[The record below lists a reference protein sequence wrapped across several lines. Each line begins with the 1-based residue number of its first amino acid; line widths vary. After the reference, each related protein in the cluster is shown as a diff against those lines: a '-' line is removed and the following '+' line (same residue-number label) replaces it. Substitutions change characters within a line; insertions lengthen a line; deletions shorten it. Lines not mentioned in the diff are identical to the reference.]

1 MSMKDRLQMIIDYK
15 TGGRQTAFA
24 KLLGWTP
31 QYLAKL
37 LRGEN
42 FGIQPV
48 ITILSTFPELDA
60 RWLLLGEGRMLA
72 SEAYTGIRQ
81 GMYAHIQGILELEKY
96 LPFMQPDE
104 LHLFEQSVITGK
116 MPVFS
121 PDTVSKWKEQASE
134 QENELNV
141 KFAVAGGKSDMLCK
155 QQTAKK

>member
-1 MSMKDRLQMIIDYK
+1 MILDYK
-15 TGGRQTAFA
+15 TGGKQTPFA

-48 ITILSTFPELDA
+48 ITLLSTFPEVDA
-60 RWLLLGEGRMLA
+60 RWLLLGEGKMLA

-81 GMYAHIQGILELEKY
+81 GMYAHIQGILEMERY
-96 LPFMQPDE
+96 LPYMNPEE
-104 LHLFEQSVITGK
+104 LYEFEQSVVSGK
-116 MPVFS
+116 LPVFS
-121 PDTVSKWKEQASE
+121 PDTVAKWKEQAINRE
-134 QENELNV
+134 EDLNV
-141 KFAVAGGKSDMLCK
+141 KFAVAGGKSDMLCR

>member
-121 PDTVSKWKEQASE
+121 PDTVSKWKGQASE
-134 QENELNV
+134 RENELNV

>member
-1 MSMKDRLQMIIDYK
+1 MIIDYK
-15 TGGRQTAFA
+15 TGGKQSAFA

-48 ITILSTFPELDA
+48 ITLLSVFPEVDA
-60 RWLLLGEGRMLA
+60 RWLLLGEGKMLA
-72 SEAYTGIRQ
+72 NEAYTDIRQ

-96 LPFMQPDE
+96 LPYMQPNE
-104 LHLFEQSVITGK
+104 LYEFEQFVVIGK
-116 MPVFS
+116 IPVFS
-121 PDTVSKWKEQASE
+121 PDMVAKWQRQASE
-134 QENELNV
+134 RENELNV

>member
-1 MSMKDRLQMIIDYK
+1 MIIDYK
-15 TGGRQTAFA
+15 TGGKQTAFA

-48 ITILSTFPELDA
+48 ITLLSAFPEIDA
-60 RWLLLGEGRMLA
+60 RWLLLGEGNMLA
-72 SEAYTGIRQ
+72 SEAYTGIRK

-96 LPFMQPDE
+96 LPYMQPNE
-104 LHLFEQSVITGK
+104 LHEFEQAVVTGK

-121 PDTVSKWKEQASE
+121 PDTVGKWQRQASE
-134 QENELNV
+134 RENELNV

>member
-1 MSMKDRLQMIIDYK
+1 MIIDYK
-15 TGGRQTAFA
+15 TGGKQTAFA

-60 RWLLLGEGRMLA
+60 RWFLLGEGRMLA

-96 LPFMQPDE
+96 LPFMQPEE
-104 LHLFEQSVITGK
+104 LHIFEQSVITGK

-134 QENELNV
+134 RENELNV